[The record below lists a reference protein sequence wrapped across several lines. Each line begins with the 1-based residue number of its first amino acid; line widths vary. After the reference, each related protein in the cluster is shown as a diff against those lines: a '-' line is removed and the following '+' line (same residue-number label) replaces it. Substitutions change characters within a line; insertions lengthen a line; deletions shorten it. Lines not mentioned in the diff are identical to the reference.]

1 MAATLENISQLER
14 RINITLPAQDI
25 DSEVQT
31 RLKRLARDVKMH
43 GFRPGKVPLK
53 VVAQQYENQVRNEV
67 LGDALQ
73 KTFGDTVREQN
84 LKVAG
89 YPRFEPKDT
98 ADAAAE
104 VQFSATFEVYPE
116 VRIGDISS
124 VAITRPVANVSDAEV
139 EKTLEIMRKQRASY
153 DVVTRAAALGDKDPH
168 EIELIWPGLS
178 PPYLDLFAWLEG
190 RGEKPVNRDP
200 APFRPVMLAH
210 AIEDTD
216 FAALD
221 PADYIAEW
229 KWDGIRVQAV
239 AGRDPRGHIAA
250 RLYLL
255 PLVSRFRPQQILV
268 PILLLHS
275 TRHLGMMFLTRG
287 ATYPGLPPEFAYPAA
302 FGDLATAMIAFGA
315 IPLVLRGSRLAKPI
329 VWTFN
334 IVGTLD
340 LLAAITTATI
350 YDAPVAMGPAYWI
363 PACWVPLLLVTH
375 YVTFVLLWKNWN
387 RAT

>member
-116 VRIGDISS
+116 VRIGSIGMEN
-124 VAITRPVANVSDAEV
+124 R
-139 EKTLEIMRKQRASY
+139 
-153 DVVTRAAALGDKDPH
+153 
-168 EIELIWPGLS
+168 GL
-178 PPYLDLFAWLEG
+178 D
-190 RGEKPVNRDP
+190 RND
-200 APFRPVMLAH
+200 
-210 AIEDTD
+210 DT
-216 FAALD
+216 
-221 PADYIAEW
+221 
-229 KWDGIRVQAV
+229 
-239 AGRDPRGHIAA
+239 
-250 RLYLL
+250 
-255 PLVSRFRPQQILV
+255 PQ
-268 PILLLHS
+268 P
-275 TRHLGMMFLTRG
+275 
-287 ATYPGLPPEFAYPAA
+287 
-302 FGDLATAMIAFGA
+302 
-315 IPLVLRGSRLAKPI
+315 
-329 VWTFN
+329 W
-334 IVGTLD
+334 
-340 LLAAITTATI
+340 
-350 YDAPVAMGPAYWI
+350 
-363 PACWVPLLLVTH
+363 
-375 YVTFVLLWKNWN
+375 
-387 RAT
+387 